1 MSAADQID
9 PALLATLQQAWMQ
22 ALDSTRCDFADSWE
36 EAGGDS
42 LATLQLLLHIE
53 QLFGRTLS
61 YEELA
66 PDMHV
71 QDLAALLTR
80 EAAVPASSLPL
91 VHLVPGLFGDE
102 PRLAILRRAL
112 ADSIHFNLVELPGM
126 SESAA
131 ILSDVALT
139 GAFVAGTIQRQQ
151 PEGPLL
157 LAGFSFGACAAF
169 EAARV
174 LSAAGREIALLGLFD
189 APVGLAAEGKK
200 RARWR
205 WFGPRTLLLSAIRCA
220 ASWNAA
226 RRSLMVFMQRRG
238 LPAWLAA
245 YKFLCEAYR
254 QQATEFWSPAPLDV
268 NTWLA
273 VSDELAP
280 RTLPTWQRL
289 CSRLRVVALP
299 GMHLDIFYAPAKDI
313 LIPAFRGAVHA
324 ARSGSRRAERESIA
338 VAAWP

>member
-1 MSAADQID
+1 MNAPNQID

-22 ALDSTRCDFADSWE
+22 ALDTSRCDFADTWE

-80 EAAVPASSLPL
+80 ATASPASSLPL

-126 SESAA
+126 SESAT
-131 ILSDVALT
+131 ILRDVALT
-139 GAFVAGTIQRQQ
+139 GGFVAGTIQQQQ

-174 LSAAGREIALLGLFD
+174 LAAAGREIALLGLFD
-189 APVGLAAEGKK
+189 APVGLAAEGKR

-205 WFGPRTLLLSAIRCA
+205 WFGPRTLLLSAIRGA
-220 ASWNAA
+220 GSWNAA
-226 RRSLMVFMQRRG
+226 RRTVMALMQRLG

-245 YKFLCEAYR
+245 YKYLCEAYR

-268 NTWLA
+268 NSWLA
-273 VSDELAP
+273 ASEELAA
-280 RTLPTWQRL
+280 RTLPTWRRL
-289 CSRLRVVALP
+289 CPRLRVVALP

-313 LIPAFRGAVHA
+313 LIPAFRGAVDA
-324 ARSGSRRAERESIA
+324 ARSSARRAARDSL
-338 VAAWP
+338 AAAASP